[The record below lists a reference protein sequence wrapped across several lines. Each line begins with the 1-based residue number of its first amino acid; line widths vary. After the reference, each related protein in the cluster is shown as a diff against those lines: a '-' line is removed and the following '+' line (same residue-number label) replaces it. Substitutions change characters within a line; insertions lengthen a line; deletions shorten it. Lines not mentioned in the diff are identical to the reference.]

1 VFLTSTDIC
10 HQSHLS
16 SAEMR
21 LRSSFAFPYVYKKA
35 EEKYVC
41 FRFIVGVLSI
51 RVIGRGLIRRV
62 TNGQLLRCNS
72 FLFYYMRSFR

>member
-1 VFLTSTDIC
+1 VFLTSADIC

-21 LRSSFAFPYVYKKA
+21 LRSSFAFPYVYKKV

-51 RVIGRGLIRRV
+51 RVIGRV
-62 TNGQLLRCNS
+62 
-72 FLFYYMRSFR
+72 